1 MFCFI
6 FHEFST
12 QEEHVCGVHGVF
24 CEWGQAL
31 KVSSSYV
38 YASQPTLDRL
48 IVISVSQME
57 IVDIISTDRYPV
69 ELHYIRHLDQLWVE
83 CWRYEENKSEKTLQ
97 VIRDARQKDK
107 HHTVHP
113 EPIDSH
119 FDLVEKLFLPSDLK
133 SSSQFRYGYV
143 SHKNGR
149 GLYKMD
155 LIALR
160 YTKSV
165 DLTPYNCV
173 PQHVQF
179 SALCTCAKFFDY
191 RKIANSIHICTFSLI
206 RI

>member
-1 MFCFI
+1 MI
-6 FHEFST
+6 
-12 QEEHVCGVHGVF
+12 
-24 CEWGQAL
+24 CEWGRAIH
-31 KVSSSYV
+31 VSSTYV
-38 YASQPTLDRL
+38 YVSQPKMDRVL
-48 IVISVSQME
+48 VISTAQMVV
-57 IVDIISTDRYPV
+57 VDVVPTDRYPV
-69 ELHYIRHLDQLWVE
+69 ELHYVPHLDQVWVE
-83 CWRYEENKSEKTLQ
+83 CWRSEDDDSQKTLQ
-97 VIRDARQKDK
+97 VIRDAKEKRK

-119 FDLVEKLFLPSDLK
+119 FDLVEALFLPPDLK

-173 PQHVQF
+173 PQHIEF
-179 SALCTCAKFFDY
+179 SALCKYNCTCTGNKNTLHFFY
-191 RKIANSIHICTFSLI
+191 YTLHT
-206 RI
+206 